1 MGLNDLSPQPN
12 GKIRT
17 GRAHVSVVP
26 SDVQV
31 GDQLVKRLFLTFNPK
46 GPSSLSLSRLP
57 SSIRPSQTSQT
68 HTYTLLPFPGS
79 LWDLGSDPGKQ
90 SLDHTGQDIRKLNQ
104 FMKFVSVYFSRN
116 TEGTLSK

>member
-1 MGLNDLSPQPN
+1 M
-12 GKIRT
+12 
-17 GRAHVSVVP
+17 
-26 SDVQV
+26 
-31 GDQLVKRLFLTFNPK
+31 KRLFLTFNPK

-90 SLDHTGQDIRKLNQ
+90 SLDYTDGLPLTGAGSSLLFEGCVLPQGLDIRKLNQ
-104 FMKFVSVYFSRN
+104 FMKFVSVYFSRS